1 MRTTIMRTTNIRA
14 TRIKKSQAGFT
25 LIEIMVVIVILAVL
39 ATLVLPKIMDR
50 PDEARKVKVM
60 QDIRILEGALKLY
73 RLDNFVYPAD
83 LEALVTKPEGA
94 NNWKGYLDR
103 VPEDPWGTPY
113 VYRNT
118 DGKIEIISFGADGT
132 EGGEGANSDISN
144 KDLK

>member
-1 MRTTIMRTTNIRA
+1 MQAEI
-14 TRIKKSQAGFT
+14 IKKSQAGFT

-73 RLDNFVYPAD
+73 RLDNFVYPNA
-83 LEALVTKPEGA
+83 LEALVTKPEDA
-94 NNWKGYLDR
+94 KNWKGYLDR
-103 VPEDPWGTPY
+103 VPEDPWGNVY
-113 VYRNT
+113 IYRNT
-118 DGKIEIISFGADGT
+118 DGKVEIISFGSDGA
-132 EGGEGANSDISN
+132 EGGEGSGADISN